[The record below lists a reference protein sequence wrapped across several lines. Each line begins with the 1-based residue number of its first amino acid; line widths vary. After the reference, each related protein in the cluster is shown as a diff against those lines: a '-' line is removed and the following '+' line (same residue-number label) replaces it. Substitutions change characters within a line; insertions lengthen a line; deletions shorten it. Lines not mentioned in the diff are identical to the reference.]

1 MIVDDKAKSRQY
13 FNHHSSTGLNR
24 NGYWRHDYRATAGIL
39 LDHHITRHIDIGC
52 GNGAFLEYFSHAS
65 PDTELHGLDYS
76 AEMVKRSRER
86 LPSARIVEGDAEHMP
101 LESDAFDGVSCHM
114 SIHHYPHPD
123 QALREMHRIL
133 MPGGLVLIND
143 LTGPRWLIRLMNWS
157 FRHWNT
163 GDHAVYART
172 DMEQMLRSA
181 GFRDVRSHSITPFTY
196 VCQGI
201 K

>member
-1 MIVDDKAKSRQY
+1 M
-13 FNHHSSTGLNR
+13 
-24 NGYWRHDYRATAGIL
+24 
-39 LDHHITRHIDIGC
+39 
-52 GNGAFLEYFSHAS
+52 
-65 PDTELHGLDYS
+65 
-76 AEMVKRSRER
+76 
-86 LPSARIVEGDAEHMP
+86 
-101 LESDAFDGVSCHM
+101 
-114 SIHHYPHPD
+114 
-123 QALREMHRIL
+123 
-133 MPGGLVLIND
+133 LIND